1 VFTILVVGPE
11 DLALEGLSAARPSI
25 EVLRAR
31 GAEDAL
37 EKLDR
42 NRRIDAVL
50 LLGPH
55 AAETIANIRSDN
67 PAPPPLFATGLG
79 DAPEGVRLLPEGS
92 AEELLDRLVERL

>member
-1 VFTILVVGPE
+1 MFTILVVAPE
-11 DLALEGLSAARPSI
+11 DLALEGISGARPSI

-50 LLGPH
+50 VLGPD
-55 AAETIANIRSDN
+55 AAEAIATLRSDN

-79 DAPEGVRLLPEGS
+79 DAPEGVRLLPDGP
-92 AEELLDRLVERL
+92 AAELLDRLVECL